1 MPEPVDIEVRKAAA
15 RLANRAREQG
25 QPSQWFEPLYQ
36 SADGDP
42 RCVPWADLAPHP
54 LLQDPA
60 PQFTKSSGR
69 AAVVGCGLG
78 DDAEW
83 VAARA
88 DSVWAFDVS
97 ATAIEWAKQ
106 RWPDTRVQYEQAD
119 LFALPPERLGTFDWV
134 VEVYTL
140 QALPPESRA
149 AASRAIASLLAPGGE
164 LWIITRIRPDD
175 GEWGPVPWPL
185 LRRELDALTSM
196 GLEFVKEVALPDTDL
211 VRSHWR
217 RPAG

>member
-1 MPEPVDIEVRKAAA
+1 VRRAAA

-36 SADGDP
+36 AAEGDA
-42 RCVPWADLAPHP
+42 RCVPWADLEPHP

-60 PQFTKSSGR
+60 PGGR

-106 RWPDTRVQYEQAD
+106 RWPETHVQYEQAD
-119 LFALPPERLGTFDWV
+119 LFALPAERMGQFDWV

-149 AASRAIASLLAPGGE
+149 AASRAIASLLAPGAE
-164 LWIITRIRPDD
+164 LWIITRIRPEDA
-175 GEWGPVPWPL
+175 EWGPVPWPL
-185 LRRELDALTSM
+185 LRQELEAFSSM
-196 GLEFVKEVALPDTDL
+196 GLEYVKEVALPDTDL

>member
-36 SADGDP
+36 AAHGDA
-42 RCVPWADLAPHP
+42 RCVPWADLEPHP

-60 PQFTKSSGR
+60 PRGR

-88 DSVWAFDVS
+88 ESVWAFDVS
-97 ATAIEWAKQ
+97 ATAVEWAKQ

-119 LFALPPERLGTFDWV
+119 LFALAPERLGAFDWV

-185 LRRELDALTSM
+185 LRRELDALASM

>member
-1 MPEPVDIEVRKAAA
+1 MSEPVDIEVRRAAA

-36 SADGDP
+36 AAEGDA
-42 RCVPWADLAPHP
+42 RCVPWADLEPHP
-54 LLQDPA
+54 LLQDPS
-60 PQFTKSSGR
+60 PGGR

-88 DSVWAFDVS
+88 ASVWAFDVS
-97 ATAIEWAKQ
+97 TTAIEWAKQ
-106 RWPDTRVQYEQAD
+106 RWTDTRVQYEQAD
-119 LFALPPERLGTFDWV
+119 LFALPPERMGQFDWV

-149 AASRAIASLLAPGGE
+149 AASRAIASLLAPGGK
-164 LWIITRIRPDD
+164 LWIITRIRPEDA
-175 GEWGPVPWPL
+175 EWGPVPWPL
-185 LRRELDALTSM
+185 LRQELEAFSSM
-196 GLEFVKEVALPDTDL
+196 GLEFVKEVALPNTDL

-217 RPAG
+217 RPAR

>member
-25 QPSQWFEPLYQ
+25 QPSLWFEPLYQ

-60 PQFTKSSGR
+60 PGGR
-69 AAVVGCGLG
+69 ATVVGCGLG

-83 VAARA
+83 VSARA

-119 LFALPPERLGTFDWV
+119 LFALPPERLGAFDWV

-185 LRRELDALTSM
+185 LRRELEALSSM

>member
-1 MPEPVDIEVRKAAA
+1 MSEPVDIEVRRAAA

-36 SADGDP
+36 AAEGDA
-42 RCVPWADLAPHP
+42 RCVPWADLEPHP
-54 LLQDPA
+54 LLQDPS
-60 PQFTKSSGR
+60 PGGR

-88 DSVWAFDVS
+88 ASVWAFDVS
-97 ATAIEWAKQ
+97 TTAIEWAKQ

-119 LFALPPERLGTFDWV
+119 LFALPPERMGQFDWV

-149 AASRAIASLLAPGGE
+149 AASRAIASLLAPGAE
-164 LWIITRIRPDD
+164 LWIITRIRPEDA
-175 GEWGPVPWPL
+175 EWGPVPWPL
-185 LRRELDALTSM
+185 LRQELEAFSSM

>member
-36 SADGDP
+36 AADGDA
-42 RCVPWADLAPHP
+42 RYVPWADLEPHP
-54 LLQDPA
+54 LLHDPA
-60 PQFTKSSGR
+60 PQSPKSSGR

-119 LFALPPERLGTFDWV
+119 LFALPPERLGAFDWV

-185 LRRELDALTSM
+185 LRRELDALSTM
-196 GLEFVKEVALPDTDL
+196 GLEFVKEAALPDTDL

>member
-36 SADGDP
+36 AADGDA

-54 LLQDPA
+54 LLQEPA
-60 PQFTKSSGR
+60 PGGR

-106 RWPDTRVQYEQAD
+106 RWPDTRVHYEQAD
-119 LFALPPERLGTFDWV
+119 LFALPPERLGAFDWV

-164 LWIITRIRPDD
+164 LWIITRIRPEDA
-175 GEWGPVPWPL
+175 EWGPVPWPL
-185 LRRELDALTSM
+185 LRRELDALASM
-196 GLEFVKEVALPDTDL
+196 GLEFVKEEALTDTDL

-217 RPAG
+217 RPAK